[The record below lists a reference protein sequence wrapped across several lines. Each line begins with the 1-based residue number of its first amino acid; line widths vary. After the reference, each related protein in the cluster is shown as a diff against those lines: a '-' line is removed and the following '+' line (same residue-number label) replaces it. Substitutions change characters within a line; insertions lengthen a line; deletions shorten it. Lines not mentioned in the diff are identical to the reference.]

1 MFTIA
6 GLHAPTL
13 LVAFGATNL
22 IMAAAIW
29 LRFLRTARA
38 GLRSWACGLAA
49 QSVAAALLLTSPGS
63 GRIVPALAAA
73 AFALGIATQAR
84 AACSLAHRRAP
95 PWLLFATPLLA
106 LGALA
111 RPALAVPSSLLSQPA
126 FAATVLALHCF
137 TMAASLAF
145 VIAARN
151 TDSIFRR

>member
-1 MFTIA
+1 MSAIA

-13 LVAFGATNL
+13 LIAFGATNL
-22 IMAAAIW
+22 ILAVAIW

-49 QSVAAALLLTSPGS
+49 QSIAATLLLTSHGA

-95 PWLLFATPLLA
+95 PWLTLA
-106 LGALA
+106 AAAVAIGALT
-111 RPALAVPSSLLSQPA
+111 RPALAGPSSLLSQPA
-126 FAATVLALHCF
+126 FAATVLVLHCF

-145 VIAARN
+145 IIAARN